1 MQGVFFHMEGYI
13 HVDSTQGALALVQH
27 MPFNGHLIDT
37 AEIITYITPAVS
49 QAVARAVQVTPLAQL
64 YTRINDIR
72 EFVRSEVA
80 QFLAGYGIT
89 LSDMK
94 LVLYPESERFRE
106 ILKLQS
112 TMGLTSQ
119 AAVRYHLAS
128 RMADKGLITAP
139 NAAAGTAF
147 TISANTPA

>member
-1 MQGVFFHMEGYI
+1 M
-13 HVDSTQGALALVQH
+13 
-27 MPFNGHLIDT
+27 
-37 AEIITYITPAVS
+37 
-49 QAVARAVQVTPLAQL
+49 ARAVQVTPLTQL

-72 EFVRSEVA
+72 EFVRGEVS
-80 QFLAGYGIT
+80 QFLAGFGIT

-112 TMGLTSQ
+112 TMGLSAQ
-119 AAVRYHLAS
+119 AAVGYHLAS
-128 RMADKGLITAP
+128 RMAEKGLITAP

-147 TISANTPA
+147 TISATTPA